1 MKSSPS
7 NKSSLQLAYDV
18 GHSSIG
24 WAVLSADA
32 KGKPAIVGCGT
43 VIFAADDCLAS
54 QRRAFRRQRRHIR
67 STRARIARIEL
78 LLKHLGVMS
87 DKQIAD
93 KHRPGGG
100 HAAPWL
106 LAARV
111 LRGGKLLTWSELWD
125 VLRWY
130 AHNRGYDGNRKWSE
144 SDVVSEKEDHEK
156 VGNAMALYEKF
167 GTSSMCETWC
177 AICGLDPLGSKISCN
192 LGGLER
198 PKAMNATFPREH
210 VEREVRKILEAHVG
224 KLKGCDGK
232 FAAALLEDWGQA
244 GCADI
249 RLPLRFQGGL
259 LFGQLVPRFD
269 NRIIASC
276 PLTFEQAYQGA
287 LTAGATQE
295 AAAAHA
301 QKLSKVPAKS
311 CPEFLRY
318 RWAMQ
323 VANVRVAAGDG
334 AVRPL
339 DAGQRRQLDEG
350 MRSAGFMTKGSF
362 KSAVRS
368 LTGGAT
374 DNLDQLLLHPDADE
388 ALILDPVKKAI
399 AKEPWAGLFATVAP
413 ADQGKVLGRLR
424 REKAISIEDFV
435 GFGGQP
441 ARSIVAALVMQQAT
455 AKGKGKKPKASDVDL
470 LKRTLRV
477 RRPTGRAPFTR
488 EVMRQASDFVFAT
501 DRHPTEEGGPLYR
514 TEAVRMAQLQRALDD
529 QTNNHLVR
537 HRLKILRR
545 LHSQIVEVYAGGNAD
560 AIERV
565 AIEVNRDLRNMSGKT
580 AKQVAQDLG
589 QRLSNFKSVSQKLEE
604 DLEGHNVRIT
614 AGLIRKARL
623 AEDLGWKCP
632 YTGKSFDAFDL
643 LHRRVD
649 KDHIIPR
656 SERPSDSLDS
666 LVITFAEVNK
676 MKGKRT
682 ALRFIEECGGQRVE
696 GMPSLSVKTRAE
708 YLADVKAL
716 ESFRGHDDDV
726 RRKRKRKELLE
737 LLAYVE
743 KTFTPRDL
751 TQTSQLV
758 RLGAQMLEA
767 EFANSKKKPVI
778 TSLPGSVTGTVRR
791 SWGVLGCLAAAN
803 PDVLD
808 PDDPDDNGQARV
820 RPKTEIR
827 KITHLHHALDAC
839 VLALADRFLPRDGGA
854 WDLLVKRR
862 LSSAEQ
868 KRAKTLFGPQIKIS
882 KDGQLELNDL
892 PAFLKQ
898 QIAARLAERRVVQH
912 VPAEM
917 SGLVAEQNP
926 WRVLEVVDGQAT
938 ITQRMRQADGTRP
951 KKIDTQKV
959 GKLLG
964 LAPDGDSA
972 KLKANK
978 SVLVINGNFGVAL
991 DPEPQIIPFHKV
1003 WHRLQAIREANK
1015 GKPPRVLRN
1024 GMLIG
1029 LSTGP
1034 EGRRGLWRICSVKN
1048 SKRGVT
1054 LDLARPDQCGA
1065 SWREVA
1071 LKRLQQDKVA
1081 LIHSLLCGGTDY

>member
-24 WAVLSADA
+24 WAVMSADA

-67 STRARIARIEL
+67 ATRGRITRIEL

-130 AHNRGYDGNRKWSE
+130 AHNRGYDGNRKWS
-144 SDVVSEKEDHEK
+144 DNDAVSEQEDHEK

-177 AICGLDPLGSKISCN
+177 AICGLDPLGSKMSCN

-198 PKAMNATFPREH
+198 PKAMNAAFPREH

-224 KLKGCDGK
+224 KLKGCDDK
-232 FAAALLEDWGQA
+232 FVTAVLEDWRQA
-244 GCADI
+244 GCDEI

-276 PLTFEQAYQGA
+276 PLTFEQAYQKA
-287 LTAGATQE
+287 LADGVTPE
-295 AAAAHA
+295 AATARA

-339 DAGQRRQLDEG
+339 DAEQRRQLNEAMD
-350 MRSAGFMTKGSF
+350 SAGFMTKGVF

-368 LTGGAT
+368 LNGGAT

-388 ALILDPVKKAI
+388 ALVLDPVKKAI
-399 AKEPWAGLFATVAP
+399 SRAPWADLFATLSP
-413 ADQGKVLGRLR
+413 ADQGKVMGRLR
-424 REKAISIEDFV
+424 RQKAVSIEDFV
-435 GFGGQP
+435 ALGGQS
-441 ARSIVAALVMQQAT
+441 ARSIVAALTLQQAT
-455 AKGKGKKPKASDVDL
+455 PKGKRKKSKAEDVDL
-470 LKRTLRV
+470 LKQTLVV
-477 RRPTGRAPFTR
+477 RRPSGRAPFTR
-488 EVMRQASDFVFAT
+488 DVMSKASEFVFAT

-514 TEAVRMAQLQRALDD
+514 TDAVRMAQLQRALDD

-545 LHSQIVEVYAGGNAD
+545 LHSHIVEVYAAGKVG

-565 AIEVNRDLRNMSGKT
+565 AIEVNRDLRNLSGKT
-580 AKQVAQDLG
+580 REQVAQDLG
-589 QRLSNFKSVSQKLEE
+589 LRLSNFKKVAKKLEQ
-604 DLEGHNVRIT
+604 DFEGHDVRIT
-614 AGLIRKARL
+614 AGLIRKARI

-682 ALRFIEECGGQRVE
+682 ARRFIDECGGQRVE
-696 GMPSLSVKTRAE
+696 GMPTLSIKTRAE
-708 YLADVKAL
+708 YSADVKAL
-716 ESFRGHDDDV
+716 ESFRGHEDDV

-737 LLAYVE
+737 LSAYVE

-767 EFANSKKKPVI
+767 EFAHSKKKPVI

-808 PDDPDDNGQARV
+808 PDDPDDNGNARV

-854 WDLLVKRR
+854 WELLVKRR
-862 LSSAEQ
+862 LSPAEQ
-868 KRAKTLFGPQIKIS
+868 KRAKALFGPQVKIT
-882 KDGQLELNDL
+882 KDGQLELSDL

-917 SGLVAEQNP
+917 SGLSTEQNP
-926 WRVLEVVDGQAT
+926 WRVLEVADGHAT
-938 ITQRMRQADGTRP
+938 ITQRKRQEDGTRP
-951 KKIDTQKV
+951 RKIDTLKV

-964 LAPDGDSA
+964 LSPDGDSA

-978 SVLVINGNFGVAL
+978 SVLVIAGNFGVGL

-1003 WHRLQAIREANK
+1003 WHRLQGIRKANK

-1029 LSTGP
+1029 ITGGV
-1034 EGRRGLWRICSVKN
+1034 EKRRGLWRVCVVQN
-1048 SKRGVT
+1048 SKTGIR
-1054 LDLARPDQCGA
+1054 LDLARPDECGRT
-1065 SWREVA
+1065 WREVPVIKLLRDGMFIVSA
-1071 LKRLQQDKVA
+1071 R
-1081 LIHSLLCGGTDY
+1081 LCGN